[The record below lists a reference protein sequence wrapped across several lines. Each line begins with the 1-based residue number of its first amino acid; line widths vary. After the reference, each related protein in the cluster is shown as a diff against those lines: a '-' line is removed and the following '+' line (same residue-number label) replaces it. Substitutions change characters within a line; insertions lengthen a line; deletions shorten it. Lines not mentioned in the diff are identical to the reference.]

1 MSAAASYMEVLYF
14 TSSHARCPC
23 SFGASRDD
31 LHPRTGCLPPL
42 TRSGEVAHHNRQP
55 ESIQGIHICLLDT
68 IATFEKHFAILQSI
82 QIEPPQT
89 TKYQQRHLQNPHNL
103 IATMPTPIDRALN
116 SRVCSPEISRSYTQ
130 ADTIGRTSSSA
141 LPVSSQ
147 QRQHGRSGVKTCSH
161 NCKIL
166 KATHRSGRTKR

>member
-1 MSAAASYMEVLYF
+1 MKVLYF
-14 TSSHARCPC
+14 PPSHARCPC

-42 TRSGEVAHHNRQP
+42 ARSGEVAHHNRQP
-55 ESIQGIHICLLDT
+55 ESIQHIHICLVDT
-68 IATFEKHFAILQSI
+68 IATFEKHFSIPQLI
-82 QIEPPQT
+82 QIELLQPA
-89 TKYQQRHLQNPHNL
+89 KYHHRHLQNPHNL

-116 SRVCSPEISRSYTQ
+116 SRVCSPEISKSYTQ
-130 ADTIGRTSSSA
+130 ADTLARTSSSA

-161 NCKIL
+161 KCKIP
-166 KATHRSGRTKR
+166 KATHRSGLTKR